1 MIETI
6 KKEGITFRLIR
17 ADVGIKVY
25 YLVFIKREKVW
36 LDNEFAFS
44 QSFDNREEAIK
55 YIDRY
60 YEILKN
66 SETLNTNF
74 KKERKERMLKKNI
87 ERNFKDSICAIEISN
102 QNELEEFKI
111 FLGMNNIFTK
121 DGGIASQINC
131 SSYPVIF
138 YMNSTSVPRYVD
150 TASREYL
157 LGYMYNIFKYSE
169 ACEIQEQQ
177 MNFFGGED
185 AHNVRQPDK
194 ELIADP
200 MEDTTIEADA
210 KIVKNE
216 LSLNE
221 AFNSI
226 VVGEVVPAE
235 IKGYSIEA
243 KDTIIK
249 EVSKYKNTVV
259 TADNYNDLE
268 KETLKGLRAKQKDI
282 ESARAKFKKKALEKV
297 DVYVADMTE
306 IANTLKD
313 VISSLKTNID
323 VFVTEEN
330 KRVKEALYNEIIN
343 PILDISIEKGIIDEQ
358 TRTMFEFNDRWLNK
372 SARTSTGNLTKK
384 TSDEINAE
392 LNRLAEMYSQKQK
405 DIATIKSTVENL
417 AIAHGV
423 DKETLKADTYLD
435 LYKNGY
441 SMPQVQQRINDDLA
455 NIKKAFEREKEK
467 ARIEA
472 ENKQREAVQGVN
484 AQQAQNNV
492 AEEKIAESDFQE
504 EMFNLVDEK
513 IDAQTG
519 EKISE
524 VVAVG
529 NSKQIKVK
537 IDENKVS
544 TNTYEYVYCFSGNLQ
559 SMVTFNRVIKLLTK
573 MFGFKAE
580 RILQVK
586 SSEHRKLIDEF
597 KEKVGK

>member
-1 MIETI
+1 MLLANVRNEFLGCTSAIVVHNEQELESMKNFMSIENLYT
-6 KKEGITFRLIR
+6 KEGNIARQVTCSNFPT
-17 ADVGIKVY
+17 
-25 YLVFIKREKVW
+25 VFYRDIEGM
-36 LDNEFAFS
+36 
-44 QSFDNREEAIK
+44 
-55 YIDRY
+55 YIDHAD
-60 YEILKN
+60 E
-66 SETLNTNF
+66 
-74 KKERKERMLKKNI
+74 
-87 ERNFKDSICAIEISN
+87 
-102 QNELEEFKI
+102 
-111 FLGMNNIFTK
+111 
-121 DGGIASQINC
+121 
-131 SSYPVIF
+131 
-138 YMNSTSVPRYVD
+138 
-150 TASREYL
+150 EYL
-157 LGYMYNIFKYSE
+157 RNMNYRIYNFVDV
-169 ACEIQEQQ
+169 QEQSSQQ

-185 AHNVRQPDK
+185 APNVRQPDK
-194 ELIADP
+194 ELMADP

-210 KIVKNE
+210 KVVENE

-221 AFNSI
+221 AFNRV

-249 EVSKYKNTVV
+249 EISKYKNTVV
-259 TADNYNDLE
+259 TSDNYSDLE
-268 KETLKGLRAKQKDI
+268 KETLKDLRAKQKDV

-313 VISSLKTNID
+313 VISALKTNID

-330 KRVKEALYNEIIN
+330 KRVKDALYSETID
-343 PILDISIEKGIIDEQ
+343 PTLDIMVKNGIIDEQ

-384 TSDEINAE
+384 TSDEINVE
-392 LNRLAEMYSQKQK
+392 LNRLAEMYAQKQK
-405 DIATIKSTVENL
+405 DIETIKSTVENL

-455 NIKKAFEREKEK
+455 NIKNAIEREKEK

-484 AQQAQNNV
+484 AQQVQNNIV
-492 AEEKIAESDFQE
+492 EEKIAESDFQE

>member
-6 KKEGITFRLIR
+6 KKEGITFRLIH

-138 YMNSTSVPRYVD
+138 YMNSTSVPKYVD

-358 TRTMFEFNDRWLNK
+358 TKTMFEFNDRWLNK

-472 ENKQREAVQGVN
+472 EKKQREAVQSEN
-484 AQQAQNNV
+484 IQQVQNNTV
-492 AEEKIAESDFQE
+492 EETTSQTAVNNKY
-504 EMFNLVDEK
+504 MVHVDEK
-513 IDAQTG
+513 TG
-519 EKISE
+519 EVFGLSNDKEIIINKVKETGIDWEFTYHFSGDYGAIKMFSNMLKILTKIS
-524 VVAVG
+524 
-529 NSKQIKVK
+529 N
-537 IDENKVS
+537 
-544 TNTYEYVYCFSGNLQ
+544 
-559 SMVTFNRVIKLLTK
+559 
-573 MFGFKAE
+573 FKYE
-580 RILQVK
+580 RISGGRK
-586 SSEHRKLIDEF
+586 NDSSK
-597 KEKVGK
+597 